1 MTDQISSDNE
11 KALALTKREI
21 EALKQTLDT
30 DINIEDEIAYTDDQ
44 IERLL
49 KKLPVV
55 MYDAAQ
61 RIVLRLI
68 EFKEAKRRLKK
79 TLAMEM
85 MKARQDPKLT
95 AAGDRKAVA
104 ENSQAV
110 EDAEIVLINAEAEYR
125 IAEFHYQA
133 YDNLYT
139 AVKKL
144 SSMRTEQ
151 IKAQERAEQSNYN
164 RKERG

>member
-1 MTDQISSDNE
+1 MADTISSEND
-11 KALALTKREI
+11 KLIAFTKSEI
-21 EALKQTLDT
+21 TALKQTLDT
-30 DINIEDEIAYTDDQ
+30 DIDVTQEISYTDEQ
-44 IERLL
+44 IEKLL

-85 MKARQDPKLT
+85 MKARQDPTLT
-95 AAGDRKAVA
+95 AAPDRKAVA

-110 EDAEIVLINAEAEYR
+110 EDAEIVVINAEAEYR
-125 IAEFHYQA
+125 IAEFHYDA

-144 SSMRTEQ
+144 STMRIEQ
-151 IKAQERAEQSNYN
+151 NKAQERAD
-164 RKERG
+164 K